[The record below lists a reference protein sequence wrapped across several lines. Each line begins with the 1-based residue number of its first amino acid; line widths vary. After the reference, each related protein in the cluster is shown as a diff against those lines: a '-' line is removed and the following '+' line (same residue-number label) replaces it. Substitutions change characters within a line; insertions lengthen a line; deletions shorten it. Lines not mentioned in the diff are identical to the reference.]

1 MKLEFYFDLML
12 QLNWLKCLLLAF
24 FLPSRPRRPMSA
36 YERTGKHL
44 IALRFC
50 SLTRNGHHAA

>member
-24 FLPSRPRRPMSA
+24 FCRADRAGQCLLMNEP
-36 YERTGKHL
+36 EN
-44 IALRFC
+44 IC
-50 SLTRNGHHAA
+50 SL